1 MFHPFPDAVYLFI
14 PDKAGDQIHAQRYQK
29 QADGEAENQGQR
41 VIGGQA
47 VSRNLIESAEGV
59 IPVGQGRHI
68 IVFSSQR
75 QQGRKGA
82 GIRNRDI
89 RFGIQRQQGC

>member
-14 PDKAGDQIHAQRYQK
+14 PDKAGDQIHAQRHQK

-59 IPVGQGRHI
+59 IPVGQG
-68 IVFSSQR
+68 
-75 QQGRKGA
+75 
-82 GIRNRDI
+82 
-89 RFGIQRQQGC
+89 

>member
-14 PDKAGDQIHAQRYQK
+14 PDKAGDQIHAQRHQK

-68 IVFSSQR
+68 IVLSSQR
-75 QQGRKGA
+75 QQGGKSGLESNGSRA
-82 GIRNRDI
+82 AE
-89 RFGIQRQQGC
+89 